1 MNLLILLFYLIPF
14 NQEDASSGS
23 LIAFVIG
30 LAIFIGIILIM
41 RSIGAWMF
49 RINEVVEQ
57 LEKINYQLNKLLKQ
71 NNEDS

>member
-71 NNEDS
+71 NNKDS